1 MNTIDNNMRL
11 GGFAGFDLGSIAEQ
25 GRTEASADKADG
37 LTVGT
42 SAASPL
48 DALDEVEPAVDA
60 ALVRDDDLGRCM
72 NAVFNLP
79 APPMPD
85 FT

>member
-11 GGFAGFDLGSIAEQ
+11 GGYAGFDLGSIAEQ

-37 LTVGT
+37 LTVGL
-42 SAASPL
+42 APASSL
-48 DALDEVEPAVDA
+48 DDLEAVPAEWDA
-60 ALVRDDDLGRCM
+60 ALTRDDDLGQCM